1 VRVQVD
7 SVGFYAPPRVQ
18 TAAELAPL
26 VGQSEDWILSRT
38 RVAERRICEEPSAE
52 MGAKAAREALG
63 DGPRPD
69 LIINASLTPTQLI
82 PDTSVFV
89 QNALGFSGIP
99 SFSIHAT
106 CLSFVVAFHNAA
118 ALLSAGAY
126 QRILVVSSEMA
137 SQSRDYDHPES
148 AVLFGDGAAAAVLV
162 PTPEGGTGE
171 LLGFKM
177 ITLPEHH
184 HLAEFQGAG
193 TRFHPN
199 ADDTRPH
206 HNLFRM
212 RGPAIYKKAVLT
224 VARTIRQL
232 LDELGMTPSDVDWV
246 VPHQASGPAIQAIP
260 RFGFPADRIV
270 DIVPEYGN
278 CIAASVPMALYT
290 LVRSGRLE
298 RGQTVMFLGTG
309 AGLSVAAAIVRY

>member
-1 VRVQVD
+1 MKVQVE

-26 VGQSEDWILSRT
+26 VGQSEEWILSRT

-63 DGPRPD
+63 DGPLPD
-69 LIINASLTPTQLI
+69 LILNASLTPTQLI
-82 PDTSVFV
+82 PDTSVFI
-89 QNALGFSGIP
+89 QNALGTSGIP

-106 CLSFVVAFHNAA
+106 CLSFVVAFHTAA
-118 ALLSAGAY
+118 NFLHSGAY

-137 SQSRDYDHPES
+137 SQSRDFDHPES

-162 PTPEGGTGE
+162 RPPEGGTGE

-177 ITLPEHH
+177 VTLPEHYD
-184 HLAEFQGAG
+184 LAQFQGAG

-199 ADDTRPH
+199 SDATRPH

-232 LDELGMTPSDVDWV
+232 LDELGMAPSDIDWV
-246 VPHQASGPAIQAIP
+246 VPHQASGPALHAIP
-260 RFGFPADRIV
+260 RFGFAEDRIV
-270 DIVPEYGN
+270 DIIPQYGN
-278 CIAASVPMALYT
+278 CIAASVPMALYH
-290 LVRSGRLE
+290 LVQSGRLE

-309 AGLSVAAAIVRY
+309 AGLSVAAAVVRY